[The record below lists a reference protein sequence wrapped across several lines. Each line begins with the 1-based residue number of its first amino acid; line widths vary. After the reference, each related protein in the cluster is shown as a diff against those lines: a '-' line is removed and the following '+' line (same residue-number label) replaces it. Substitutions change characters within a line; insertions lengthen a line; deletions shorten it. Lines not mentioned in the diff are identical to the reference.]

1 MTAPISTQ
9 VLTGTSVKLL
19 CTVRSQTPVTV
30 YWRRGSTTLESII
43 RQTGLVNV
51 THVIP
56 SARSKHQGN
65 YACVAVNDGG
75 TTSAVTTVTV
85 KGTCIQMCCFDF
97 PLRKVDEGK
106 CIISE

>member
-1 MTAPISTQ
+1 MTAPIIIQ

-30 YWRRGSTTLESII
+30 YWTRGSTILESII
-43 RQTGLVNV
+43 RQNGLVNV

-56 SARSKHQGN
+56 SARSKHEGN
-65 YACVAVNDGG
+65 YACVAINDGG

-85 KGTCIQMCCFDF
+85 KGTRIQMRCFEF
-97 PLRKVDEGK
+97 SHRKADEGK